1 MRAAAPQRCSDHLAG
16 RRPGPAS
23 ATTIPVHSSIPSRED
38 TNQLPSP
45 PLTPHQTTMATA
57 AILLLAT
64 LATTTAKPLSQ
75 EQLRNAIIK
84 HTEKIENIY
93 ENDTDFVLSES
104 NEVRQLT
111 NRDLV
116 KSLSN
121 DYDYYYNYEE
131 DPIIHINFKRSVANT
146 NANAI
151 SRDNSIAKSEEKN
164 TNAYPKSRSAKRKN
178 RKLNKNLR
186 RNRRLRKMLR
196 KNRNKFQSNR
206 T

>member
-1 MRAAAPQRCSDHLAG
+1 MAAA
-16 RRPGPAS
+16 
-23 ATTIPVHSSIPSRED
+23 T
-38 TNQLPSP
+38 
-45 PLTPHQTTMATA
+45 
-57 AILLLAT
+57 ILLLAT
-64 LATTTAKPLSQ
+64 LATTIAKPLSQ

-84 HTEKIENIY
+84 HTEKVENIY
-93 ENDTDFVLSES
+93 DNDTDFVLSES
-104 NEVRQLT
+104 NEVRQLN

-116 KSLSN
+116 KSLSS

-131 DPIIHINFKRSVANT
+131 DPIIHINFKRSVDST
-146 NANAI
+146 NANTI

-178 RKLNKNLR
+178 RRLNKNLR

-196 KNRNKFQSNR
+196 KNRNKFLSNR